1 MEKKGLRKRDK
12 EGRRF
17 CRPMEA
23 ETNEINTK
31 QKRGKVTSKLKQGH
45 HETSKCAWVSL
56 FMVIEWYGNAKVTIE
71 GKNSWS

>member
-1 MEKKGLRKRDK
+1 MASQEEAKARVKKQSKRKMEKKGLRKRDK

-45 HETSKCAWVSL
+45 HETNKCAWVS
-56 FMVIEWYGNAKVTIE
+56 FYGH
-71 GKNSWS
+71 